1 MADQNQPEKFNRA
14 IAASLLA
21 QFRKPHELA
30 KISLMLLV
38 LAHVK
43 MRGSYTPHEPEA
55 AKTPDI
61 NRQKRIKSKK
71 GFSTKKP
78 RSRFL

>member
-14 IAASLLA
+14 FAASLLS
-21 QFRKPHELA
+21 QFRKPHELT

-43 MRGSYTPHEPEA
+43 MRGGFTLHEPQS
-55 AKTPDI
+55 AKASDT
-61 NRQKRIKSKK
+61 NRQKRVKSKK
-71 GFSTKKP
+71 GISIKKP

>member
-1 MADQNQPEKFNRA
+1 MADQNQPESFNRA
-14 IAASLLA
+14 FAASLLA
-21 QFRKPHELA
+21 QFRKPHELTR
-30 KISLMLLV
+30 ISLMLII

-43 MRGSYTPHEPEA
+43 MRGGFTLHEPQPA
-55 AKTPDI
+55 ITADT

-71 GFSTKKP
+71 GFSIKKP